1 MHIVQRAASRRRVA
15 SKFDDKQK
23 PPITHVITGYTPD
36 LFMPVL
42 RGTRRGEGR
51 GGGRGPGYRLISCRP
66 NSERVSRLPTG
77 FNNRCREYSVQ
88 IYKSGR
94 TIAADY
100 PFYTYV
106 LMKYFCRQLSVTA
119 PQLRAERQLLLD
131 VKGRC
136 ISEVNPGVRYLPATF
151 LTRKGSDIL
160 LVPPSKIS
168 PSLGPRP
175 LARLS
180 RGSRGVGQPPIPSGV
195 R

>member
-1 MHIVQRAASRRRVA
+1 MFSKLHLRALHTVQRAASRRRVA

-23 PPITHVITGYTPD
+23 PPITRVITGYTPD
-36 LFMPVL
+36 LFMRAL
-42 RGTRRGEGR
+42 RGP
-51 GGGRGPGYRLISCRP
+51 RGPEYRLISCRP

-119 PQLRAERQLLLD
+119 PQLR
-131 VKGRC
+131 
-136 ISEVNPGVRYLPATF
+136 
-151 LTRKGSDIL
+151 
-160 LVPPSKIS
+160 
-168 PSLGPRP
+168 
-175 LARLS
+175 
-180 RGSRGVGQPPIPSGV
+180 PSGNFCLTLKGGV
-195 R
+195 YPS

>member
-1 MHIVQRAASRRRVA
+1 MLL
-15 SKFDDKQK
+15 
-23 PPITHVITGYTPD
+23 PVIRLTYSCVRSG
-36 LFMPVL
+36 
-42 RGTRRGEGR
+42 GRGE
-51 GGGRGPGYRLISCRP
+51 GGGRGQRAGYRLISCRP

-136 ISEVNPGVRYLPATF
+136 ISEVNPGSTVSAR
-151 LTRKGSDIL
+151 DI
-160 LVPPSKIS
+160 SHGEGI
-168 PSLGPRP
+168 R
-175 LARLS
+175 
-180 RGSRGVGQPPIPSGV
+180 
-195 R
+195 

>member
-1 MHIVQRAASRRRVA
+1 MHGAQRAASRRRVA

-23 PPITHVITGYTPD
+23 APITRVITGYTPD
-36 LFMPVL
+36 LFMRAL
-42 RGTRRGEGR
+42 WGT
-51 GGGRGPGYRLISCRP
+51 RGPGCRLISCRAN

-136 ISEVNPGVRYLPATF
+136 MYAVNPGVRYLPATF
-151 LTRKGSDIL
+151 LTERIPKTPL
-160 LVPPSKIS
+160 NP
-168 PSLGPRP
+168 LGNL
-175 LARLS
+175 LARGHRLRVS
-180 RGSRGVGQPPIPSGV
+180 RGSRGV
-195 R
+195 

>member
-1 MHIVQRAASRRRVA
+1 MMERPWISLENKHVLQVTSPRVAHCTKRAASRQWVA

-23 PPITHVITGYTPD
+23 PPITRIITGYTPD
-36 LFMPVL
+36 LFMRAL
-42 RGTRRGEGR
+42 RGPRR
-51 GGGRGPGYRLISCRP
+51 PGYRLISCRP

-119 PQLRAERQLLLD
+119 PQLWLSGNFCLTL
-131 VKGRC
+131 KG
-136 ISEVNPGVRYLPATF
+136 GVY
-151 LTRKGSDIL
+151 
-160 LVPPSKIS
+160 
-168 PSLGPRP
+168 PR
-175 LARLS
+175 
-180 RGSRGVGQPPIPSGV
+180 
-195 R
+195 